1 VVDAEDMQFHAVAGS
16 IQVPALS
23 FRHNRILYRPAPMP
37 KPFRRRSSL
46 LLSVALL
53 ACMGVALAAR
63 PLPAQQEDPLQA
75 SMAGEFALQSG
86 QLGEA
91 ARQYLQ
97 AARSANDP
105 VLAERATRIALL
117 ANEDALARQGFEV
130 WQSLAPQ
137 PDASREAVAATLD
150 LRAGKRRAARR
161 ELKGLLASG
170 DDGWKQV
177 LAALIG
183 AVGQQPGIVVAVLGD
198 LVDDGA
204 MPDKLEPWLGFGGL
218 AQRLEQPALVAR
230 IVKQV
235 VARFPGEP
243 RVALLRAQLLREDGK
258 LDEARSLLAGLE
270 DPARLSAPLRWSLA
284 GEYDA
289 LGDPAR
295 AAAVL
300 AYGPQDESSYAQ
312 RASLLDKAKDK
323 DGLARLYEEAKREA
337 TKPDPGRRLL
347 LGQLAEVLERN
358 DEALAWYGS
367 VPGGQAQAIARLRSA
382 NVLFGLGRKQEAFD
396 GLHAMQSDAALEDD
410 TRRDAYLLEAELHL
424 KDKDGAGELDAY
436 ARGLAAFADDQALL
450 YSRALLWERRDDI
463 ARAEADFR
471 RILVSAPDDVN
482 TLNALGYTLA
492 DRTTRFRE
500 ALELIDRARVAEP
513 GNAAIIDSYGWVL
526 FRLGR
531 NTEALDHLRRAY
543 TLQKD
548 PDIASHL
555 GLVLWTMGRKDEA
568 RRYFDEARKIDPE
581 NRSLQR
587 ALQEVGA

>member
-1 VVDAEDMQFHAVAGS
+1 M
-16 IQVPALS
+16 
-23 FRHNRILYRPAPMP
+23 PMP
-37 KPFRRRSSL
+37 QRPRSRL
-46 LLSVALL
+46 LLFAVLL
-53 ACMGVALAAR
+53 ACMGLAQAAR
-63 PLPAQQEDPLQA
+63 PSPSKPEDPLQA

-97 AARSANDP
+97 AARSASDP

-117 ANEDALARQGFEV
+117 ANQDALARQCFEL

-137 PDASREAVAATLD
+137 PNTSRQAVAATLD
-150 LRAGKRRAARR
+150 LRAGKRGAAQQ
-161 ELKGLLASG
+161 ELKGLLASS

-177 LAALIG
+177 LASLIG
-183 AVGQQPGIVVAVLGD
+183 AVGKQPELVVDVLGD
-198 LVDDGA
+198 LVDDRA
-204 MPDKLEPWLGFGGL
+204 MPDKLEPWLSFGGL
-218 AQRLEQPALVAR
+218 AQRLEQPVLVAR

-243 RVALLRAQLLREDGK
+243 RVALLQSQLLREDGK
-258 LDEARSLLAGLE
+258 PDEARSVLAGLE
-270 DPARLSAPLRWSLA
+270 DAAKLSVPLRWSLA

-289 LGDPAR
+289 LGDPAK

-300 AYGPQDESSYAQ
+300 AHGPQDESTYAQ
-312 RASLLDKAKDK
+312 RAGLLDKAKDK
-323 DGLARLYEEAKREA
+323 AGLAELYEEAKREA
-337 TKPDPGRRLL
+337 TRPDPSRRLL
-347 LGQLAEVLERN
+347 LGQLAEVLGRN
-358 DEALAWYGS
+358 DEALAWYAS
-367 VPGGQAQAIARLRSA
+367 VPGEPARAIARLRSA
-382 NVLFGLGRKQEAFD
+382 NVLFATDRKQEALD
-396 GLHAMQSDAALEDD
+396 GLHAMQSEAALEED
-410 TRRDAYLLEAELHL
+410 TRRDAYLLEAELQL
-424 KDKDGAGELDAY
+424 KDKNQTGELDAY

-471 RILVSAPDDVN
+471 RILVSTPDDVT

-492 DRTTRFRE
+492 DRTTRYKE

-531 NTEALDHLRRAY
+531 NAEALDHLRHAY

-555 GLVLWTMGRKDEA
+555 GLVLWMLGRKDEA
-568 RRYFDEARKIDPE
+568 RRYFDEARKLEPDNP
-581 NRSLQR
+581 SLLR
-587 ALQEVGA
+587 ALHEVGA

>member
-1 VVDAEDMQFHAVAGS
+1 M
-16 IQVPALS
+16 
-23 FRHNRILYRPAPMP
+23 PMP
-37 KPFRRRSSL
+37 QRLRPSL
-46 LLSVALL
+46 ILSVALM
-53 ACMGVALAAR
+53 AFMGIAHAGK
-63 PLPAQQEDPLQA
+63 PLPAKPADPLQA
-75 SMAGEFALQSG
+75 SIAGEFALQSG

-97 AARSANDP
+97 AARSASDP

-117 ANEDALARQGFEV
+117 ANDDALARDAFNL
-130 WQSLAPQ
+130 WQSMSPK
-137 PDASREAVAATLD
+137 ASASQQAIAATLD
-150 LRAGKRRAARR
+150 LRAGKRRAARN
-161 ELKGLLASG
+161 ELKGLLAGG

-183 AVGQQPGIVVAVLGD
+183 AVGKQPKLVVDVLGD
-198 LVDDGA
+198 LVGDSA
-204 MPDKLEPWLGFGGL
+204 MPNKLEPWLGFGGL

-258 LDEARSLLAGLE
+258 PDEARGLLAGLE
-270 DPARLSAPLRWSLA
+270 DAAKLSMPLRWSLA

-289 LGDPAR
+289 LGDPAK

-300 AYGPQDESSYAQ
+300 AFGPQDETSYAQ
-312 RASLLDKAKDK
+312 RAALLDKAKDK
-323 DGLARLYEEAKREA
+323 AGLASLYDQAKREA
-337 TKPDPGRRLL
+337 TRPDPNRRLL

-358 DEALAWYGS
+358 DEALAWYVS
-367 VPGGQAQAIARLRSA
+367 VPGGQAQMIARLRSA
-382 NVLFGLGRKQEAFD
+382 NVLFALDRKQEAFD

-410 TRRDAYLLEAELHL
+410 TRRDAYLLEAELRL
-424 KDKDGAGELDAY
+424 KDKDAAGELDAY
-436 ARGLAAFADDQALL
+436 ARGIAAFAGDQGLL

-463 ARAEADFR
+463 AKAEADFR
-471 RILVSAPDDVN
+471 RILVSTPDDVA

-492 DRTTRFRE
+492 DRTTRYKE
-500 ALELIDRARVAEP
+500 ALELIDRARVADP

-531 NTEALDHLRRAY
+531 NAEALDQLRRAY
-543 TLQKD
+543 TAQKD

-555 GLVLWTMGRKDEA
+555 GHVLWVMGRKDEA
-568 RRYFDEARKIDPE
+568 RRYFEEARKIDPE
-581 NRSLQR
+581 SRSLQR